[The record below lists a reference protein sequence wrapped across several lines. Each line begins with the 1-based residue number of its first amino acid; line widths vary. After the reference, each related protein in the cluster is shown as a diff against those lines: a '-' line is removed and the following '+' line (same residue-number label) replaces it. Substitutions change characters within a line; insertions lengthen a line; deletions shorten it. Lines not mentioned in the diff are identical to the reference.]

1 MGLNSAPI
9 LNNVKKPRCF
19 GPASPRHLSLWFSS
33 GLHICSGLPANA
45 DHLQLKKVFGLWQT
59 YILSPLASQTVRFCS
74 ASLPISKTR
83 TQLGNKKSVALKIE
97 FCCPYLPQGG
107 SAHIGKPSLSFFFFL
122 WITLQII
129 TSNLIVP
136 LLNPKI
142 FSSGNIYIW
151 KKLLS
156 TFQAFHKKRKI
167 YIYLHLSQVHGL

>member
-9 LNNVKKPRCF
+9 LNNVKKHQMFWCSFTKTFIIMIFLRASYLLRPSSKRRP
-19 GPASPRHLSLWFSS
+19 PAVREGFWTLTN
-33 GLHICSGLPANA
+33 I
-45 DHLQLKKVFGLWQT
+45 
-59 YILSPLASQTVRFCS
+59 YILSPLASPTVRFS
-74 ASLPISKTR
+74 YTFLPISKTR

-107 SAHIGKPSLSFFFFL
+107 SAHIGKPSLSFFSFL

-142 FSSGNIYIW
+142 FSSGNIYI
-151 KKLLS
+151 
-156 TFQAFHKKRKI
+156 
-167 YIYLHLSQVHGL
+167 